1 MKVAYIRVSTEEQNA
16 DRQIE
21 AMNKLGI
28 TKQFMEKISAKN
40 MERPQL
46 KAMLEFV
53 REGDCVV
60 VESFSRLSRSTK
72 DLLTIIEKLQSK
84 NVQFQSL
91 KENIDTST
99 PNGRF
104 FLTICG
110 AMAQF
115 ERETTLLRQ
124 KEGIAIAKQKG
135 KYVGRKPIELPPN
148 FEDVVTL
155 WKIGELTTKKAMEKV
170 GMSANTFYRKVK
182 ELGR

>member
-21 AMNKLGI
+21 AMNQLGI
-28 TKQFMEKISAKN
+28 TKQFTEKISAKN

-46 KAMLEFV
+46 KAMLDFV
-53 REGDCVV
+53 REGDVVV

-72 DLLTIIEKLQSK
+72 DLLTIIEKLQQK

-115 ERETTLLRQ
+115 ERETTLQRQ
-124 KEGIAIAKQKG
+124 KEGIAIAKAKG
-135 KYVGRKPIELPPN
+135 KYIGRKPIELPSN
-148 FEDVVTL
+148 FEDVVRQ
-155 WKIGELTTKKAMEKV
+155 WKNKEITTKRAKELLNMTT
-170 GMSANTFYRKVK
+170 NTFYRKVGIK
-182 ELGR
+182 G